1 MTVGWTKETIW
12 RRHFG
17 LAEIEMTI
25 SWHFTGCVH
34 VFSSITHILCVCV
47 CVCPTSLPW
56 PSCLTH
62 RADTHTPGCPV
73 GRWKVSC
80 PRSLHH
86 LLLLTPDLPSQ
97 WGQPTNTPSSPQCTA
112 ILLFSSLLCINKDY
126 KTWIIFLVLT
136 FLNIFN
142 IQDRRPVSLSQA
154 FKHREA
160 KQSYKSCFKPPQGP
174 WLL

>member
-1 MTVGWTKETIW
+1 MCHGFVGWTKERIW
-12 RRHFG
+12 TCHFG
-17 LAEIEMTI
+17 LAEIEMTIFTI

-34 VFSSITHILCVCV
+34 VCIAPVHTYHVCVCVCV

-62 RADTHTPGCPV
+62 RRDTHTPGCPV

-97 WGQPTNTPSSPQCTA
+97 WGQPTNTPSNPHKPLCFFLPLSYVLIRTFGVD
-112 ILLFSSLLCINKDY
+112 ILFYSRSLL
-126 KTWIIFLVLT
+126 II
-136 FLNIFN
+136 
-142 IQDRRPVSLSQA
+142 
-154 FKHREA
+154 
-160 KQSYKSCFKPPQGP
+160 
-174 WLL
+174 